1 MEKSTEKKYL
11 KWYNK
16 VGYGAGSGG
25 MQFTY
30 GLLNT
35 FVLFYM
41 TNVAGLEAGILG
53 TLMMLA
59 RVMDGFSDVIFGNL
73 IDHTHSRWGKARP
86 WMFWSYVGNAV
97 CLVALFG
104 VPESLGESAKYVYF
118 FITYVLLNVIFYTI
132 NNISY
137 AALTSLCTRNRHE
150 RVQMGSYRFMFATA
164 GSLLTSYLTIDVVE
178 RLGGGAIGWRNTA
191 ILYGILGFIVNT
203 ISVLSIKELPEEETE
218 TTSKNPADSSVSLWQ
233 ALKILIRNKYYL
245 IILLL
250 NFLANLSAGLMGI
263 NIYFMTYVLGDANLL
278 GTFSMASM
286 IPMILG
292 LAVTPSI
299 VKKVK
304 SIYKT
309 SIYGYIIALA
319 GRILVLV
326 GGYMRNVPMML
337 VFLFIAGLGSSGIT
351 CNLNALIAETSDY
364 LYRTTGKRMDGAMFS
379 CSSVGIKVGSGIGT
393 ALCGWLLSAGGFVQ
407 NAAVQPD
414 SCINMIM
421 FLFLWVPVISF
432 ALILILLPMLTVEK
446 ANAKLQAAE
455 QTA

>member
-97 CLVALFG
+97 CLIALFA
-104 VPESLGESAKYVYF
+104 VPSGLGESAKYVYF

-178 RLGGGAIGWRNTA
+178 RLGG
-191 ILYGILGFIVNT
+191 V
-203 ISVLSIKELPEEETE
+203 P
-218 TTSKNPADSSVSLWQ
+218 
-233 ALKILIRNKYYL
+233 
-245 IILLL
+245 
-250 NFLANLSAGLMGI
+250 SAG
-263 NIYFMTYVLGDANLL
+263 A
-278 GTFSMASM
+278 
-286 IPMILG
+286 
-292 LAVTPSI
+292 TPRSC
-299 VKKVK
+299 
-304 SIYKT
+304 T
-309 SIYGYIIALA
+309 AF
-319 GRILVLV
+319 LVL
-326 GGYMRNVPMML
+326 L
-337 VFLFIAGLGSSGIT
+337 
-351 CNLNALIAETSDY
+351 
-364 LYRTTGKRMDGAMFS
+364 
-379 CSSVGIKVGSGIGT
+379 
-393 ALCGWLLSAGGFVQ
+393 
-407 NAAVQPD
+407 
-414 SCINMIM
+414 
-421 FLFLWVPVISF
+421 
-432 ALILILLPMLTVEK
+432 
-446 ANAKLQAAE
+446 
-455 QTA
+455 